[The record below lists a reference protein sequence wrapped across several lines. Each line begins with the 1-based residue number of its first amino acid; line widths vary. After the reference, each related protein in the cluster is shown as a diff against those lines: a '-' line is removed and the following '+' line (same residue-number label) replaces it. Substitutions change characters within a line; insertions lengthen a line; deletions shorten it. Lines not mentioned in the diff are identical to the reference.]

1 MQKCS
6 VRLWNPFVL
15 SNLARIA
22 GGQTRIGLW
31 SYSMNKADGGAG
43 GGYEVVQ
50 GRSDKEAFW
59 IFGQEIM
66 YGSGLFTLALAL
78 AW

>member
-1 MQKCS
+1 M
-6 VRLWNPFVL
+6 
-15 SNLARIA
+15 
-22 GGQTRIGLW
+22 
-31 SYSMNKADGGAG
+31 GAG

>member
-6 VRLWNPFVL
+6 ARLWNPFVL

-50 GRSDKEAFW
+50 RRSDKEAFW

-66 YGSGLFTLALAL
+66 YGSGLS
-78 AW
+78 